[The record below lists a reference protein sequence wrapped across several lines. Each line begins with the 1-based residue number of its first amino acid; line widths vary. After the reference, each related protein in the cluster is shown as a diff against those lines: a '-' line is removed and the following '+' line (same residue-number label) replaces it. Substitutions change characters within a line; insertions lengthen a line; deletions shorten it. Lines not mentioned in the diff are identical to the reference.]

1 METGVSFSGLG
12 SIPAGRTWEAVG
24 AWNRIGAGR
33 QAGVNEE
40 SSLASP
46 GPARPLLGV
55 VVYPFK
61 SGRSNIRI
69 THKSGEASAHYLPT
83 HLCLC

>member
-46 GPARPLLGV
+46 GPALIIRSGGV
-55 VVYPFK
+55 PF
-61 SGRSNIRI
+61 
-69 THKSGEASAHYLPT
+69 
-83 HLCLC
+83 